1 MSKQTFPAPGEAV
14 IEDDAIQDAAPMDAN
29 PEESV
34 DLLALALAVLR
45 GKRTVLYFTL
55 GGALL
60 AAIIAFQ
67 IRPLYT
73 AEASFVPPTSSQ
85 IGGAAAA
92 LASQLSGLGSAKGP
106 GDLYV
111 GILGSRTV
119 EDALIAQFDLQ
130 KVYRKRKLS
139 DAEKDLARR
148 SKFSVGTK
156 DSIVTI
162 SVEDWSPQRARDLAA
177 AYMHELTIQNER
189 LALTE
194 ASQRRLFFQQQLEHE
209 KNALADAEV
218 DLAKTEEKTGF
229 IAPVNQTGT
238 QLGTLAETRA
248 EIASR
253 EVQLAALSQGAT
265 EENPDTIRVRSEIAN
280 LQGQLKRLQSSGG
293 EGSIPTSKV
302 PALQLEYVRKQR
314 EVRYHDTLFE
324 MLARQFEAARLDESR
339 NAPVLQVLDAPVVP
353 DKKSWPPR
361 MLLVLAGAVLGALSG
376 IVWVILRERI
386 MMLAQDPEISLR
398 LAALREAASLR

>member
-1 MSKQTFPAPGEAV
+1 
-14 IEDDAIQDAAPMDAN
+14 MDAN

>member
-1 MSKQTFPAPGEAV
+1 
-14 IEDDAIQDAAPMDAN
+14 MDAN

-376 IVWVILRERI
+376 IVWVLLRERA